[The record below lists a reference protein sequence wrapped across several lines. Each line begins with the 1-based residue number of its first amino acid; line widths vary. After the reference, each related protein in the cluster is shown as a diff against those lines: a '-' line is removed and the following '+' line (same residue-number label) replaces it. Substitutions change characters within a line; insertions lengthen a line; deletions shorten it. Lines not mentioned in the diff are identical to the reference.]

1 MPRFSA
7 VPRPLLLA
15 FVVASLAACNRPQT
29 PASGSP
35 GANTQAEAV
44 VTPAPA
50 SETGPA
56 APAAP
61 TVLTEQDEAARTQV
75 SRASGWCNIDKVG
88 GTLFPDGTATIA
100 DPAAFQLEGWLGD
113 KGSMSRPEGAMLRLD
128 AADGAHSWVIGIGP
142 AVSRQDVAK
151 HFQAPGLANSG
162 FLLSADLSALPPGEY
177 SLSLRYPSGNSVIS
191 CDKGRRISIHG

>member
-1 MPRFSA
+1 MPRLSA

-15 FVVASLAACNRPQT
+15 LAIVSLAACNRPQT
-29 PASGSP
+29 PASTAPAPASE
-35 GANTQAEAV
+35 AET

-50 SETGPA
+50 PASGPVV
-56 APAAP
+56 PAAP

-88 GTLFPDGTATIA
+88 GALFPDGTATIA
-100 DPAAFQLEGWLGD
+100 DPAGFQLEGWLGD

-128 AADGAHSWVIGIGP
+128 AADGAHSWAIGIGP

-177 SLSLRYPSGNSVIS
+177 ALSLRYPSGNSVIS